1 MLKGI
6 YMTPRKLA
14 ITPIVLSL
22 LMAGAAH
29 GIEIGILDDFESGTT
44 DNWEEG
50 NISSNPPMVTAGC
63 GVSGS
68 NCMSNVSSGG
78 GGPGSRQVTYN
89 REQWTGD
96 YGAAGVTQVRMQLSN
111 GSASE
116 SLFVRIGITDGT
128 TCYVSTSAVVIPAG
142 TPTLQQET
150 FSLDPA
156 DMSEVGGNSC
166 GVGGGSFATVL
177 ANVTELRIISS
188 ELPDWRGDAA
198 ENLINVDEIESLG
211 AAADEDMDGVSD
223 DSDNCTLVA
232 NPSQQDTDM
241 DGFGNAC
248 DGDLDNDCQ
257 INFSDLAIMKGEF
270 FASGDL
276 VSDLDGDGTTNFSD
290 LALLKA
296 AFFGEP
302 GPGLGN
308 CDS

>member
-1 MLKGI
+1 MS
-6 YMTPRKLA
+6 PRKLA
-14 ITPIVLSL
+14 TSSIGPIALGL

-29 GIEIGILDDFESGTT
+29 GIEIGIVDAFESGTT

-63 GVSGS
+63 GVGGS
-68 NCMSNVSSGG
+68 NCLSNVSSGG

-96 YGAAGVTQVRMQLSN
+96 YGTAGVTQVQMQLSN

-128 TCYVSTSAVVIPAG
+128 TCFVSSDALVIPAG
-142 TPTLQQET
+142 ASVLQQAS
-150 FSLDPA
+150 FSLSA
-156 DMSEVGGNSC
+156 TDMGEVGGNSC
-166 GVGGGSFATVL
+166 GVGGGTFAAVL

-188 ELPDWRGDAA
+188 ELADWRGDAA
-198 ENLINVDEIESLG
+198 NNLINVDEIQSLG

-232 NPSQQDTDM
+232 NPNQQDTDM

-270 FASGDL
+270 FGSGDL
-276 VSDLDGDGTTNFSD
+276 VSDLDGDGTTNFND

-296 AFFGEP
+296 VFFGVP
-302 GPGLGN
+302 GPGLGV
-308 CDS
+308 CDA